1 MNISAISFD
10 VDMTLI
16 NTDRVI
22 MRSMKSVRDEL
33 LKCVPGERVHRL
45 TVDEMWSIR
54 DREEKGFTGNLK
66 DYDEIR
72 RKSFL
77 KMLEFVGHPGPELAT
92 RLNEVY
98 LENRF
103 NDIGTVRG
111 CRALARCP
119 CPAFQTRTVVERQ
132 QLPGTVR
139 T

>member
-1 MNISAISFD
+1 
-10 VDMTLI
+10 MTLI
-16 NTDRVI
+16 DTDRVS
-22 MRSMKSVRDEL
+22 MRSMKSVLDEL

-77 KMLEFVGHPGPELAT
+77 KMLEFVGYPGPELAT

-103 NDIGTVRG
+103 NDIEPYEDVVPI
-111 CRALARCP
+111 ARCP
-119 CPAFQTRTVVERQ
+119 CATFQTRTVVERQ